1 MKFKTYFTA
10 LVFLVSVFSYA
21 QMRFG
26 AKAGAGKSN
35 FTDIHVKSKG
45 RIGMNLGLVGLQP
58 FERYNFRDFIQFELS
73 YVNHGEKNG
82 NFKRY
87 ANYISLPIMY
97 KHYFSENDIDFFVEV
112 GPQFS
117 YAVANNFD
125 DYEIVKL
132 GKRNNEYDY
141 SDNHILNKFDFSFGL
156 GGGISIH
163 RRLELDLRYNYGLI
177 DAFNYKYHDNG
188 KNRTSLLAFSLIYFF
203 NEY

>member
-35 FTDIHVKSKG
+35 FTDIHVNSKG

-73 YVNHGEKNG
+73 YVNHGEKVG
-82 NFKRY
+82 DIKRY
-87 ANYISLPIMY
+87 ANYLSLPVMY
-97 KHYFSENDIDFFVEV
+97 KRYLSEKDIDLYIEV

-117 YAVANNFD
+117 YAVADNFEE
-125 DYEIVKL
+125 YEIKKL
-132 GKRNNEYDY
+132 NGKTIDS